1 MDGNHGSSLGWLCTW
16 GRLHWIGDAFIFPS
30 SAGVSIACFWGER
43 LLPNP
48 CLGWIASH
56 AVSRRDRHEHLRF
69 ERISFLP
76 VHDSVPF
83 FDLSSHRIEQRRQS
97 KKGNHLDYPGRSLE
111 WCCLSDSAELEPLA
125 RRSFPVFV
133 LGDGP
138 VRPKDSLA
146 KIARMG
152 DMLRFVLRCDLL
164 GDEPVVDSKLQ
175 YYGQICA
182 DDVASR
188 SELG

>member
-1 MDGNHGSSLGWLCTW
+1 M
-16 GRLHWIGDAFIFPS
+16 
-30 SAGVSIACFWGER
+30 AG
-43 LLPNP
+43 
-48 CLGWIASH
+48 
-56 AVSRRDRHEHLRF
+56 
-69 ERISFLP
+69 
-76 VHDSVPF
+76 
-83 FDLSSHRIEQRRQS
+83 
-97 KKGNHLDYPGRSLE
+97 
-111 WCCLSDSAELEPLA
+111 
-125 RRSFPVFV
+125 RSFPVFV

-138 VRPKDSLA
+138 VCPKDSLA